1 MRLDASLAEPIFLK
15 DISARA
21 GDMIL
26 TGVLTLNCAAH
37 QQPDYA
43 NHFFR
48 GSIQT
53 AGGTGTYSRTCE
65 DEQLVETAGPTKPGI
80 FFLKQKQLRSTR
92 FWPDDA
98 NGVHSEWC
106 CGAGRCRGPGWMGTE
121 HASAPCRPVPPP
133 SASAQGRQSRS
144 QSWR

>member
-80 FFLKQKQLRSTR
+80 FF
-92 FWPDDA
+92 
-98 NGVHSEWC
+98 SE
-106 CGAGRCRGPGWMGTE
+106 TE
-121 HASAPCRPVPPP
+121 TAAVNPVL
-133 SASAQGRQSRS
+133 A
-144 QSWR
+144 